1 MAHLDYWYPLEEE
14 LLKEV
19 AEENPKKTVGD
30 CKEKVTDKKVVK
42 RNPKLHKNVK
52 SLYRVG

>member
-19 AEENPKKTVGD
+19 AEENPKRTVGD